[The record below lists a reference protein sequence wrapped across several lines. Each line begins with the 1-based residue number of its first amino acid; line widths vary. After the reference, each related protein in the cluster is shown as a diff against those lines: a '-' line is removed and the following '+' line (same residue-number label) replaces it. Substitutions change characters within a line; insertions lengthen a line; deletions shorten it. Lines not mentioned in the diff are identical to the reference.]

1 MFFLLRMAFWLALVL
16 ALLGRERLNPREPPQ
31 ACVPD
36 AVHAQR
42 PAVSDLRRF
51 CKRAPAP
58 SKVGGEAAAP
68 PTPARQ
74 GARKIDQPI
83 AEQKPGTKPG
93 TDRKAPD
100 RTGSITSQAFGPAP
114 VQVPS
119 RDTLTL
125 DDLAVERRGPP

>member
-16 ALLGRERLNPREPPQ
+16 ALLGRERLNPREP

-42 PAVSDLRRF
+42 PAVSDLRRV
-51 CKRAPAP
+51 CKRPPAP

-68 PTPARQ
+68 PTPVRQ
-74 GARKIDQPI
+74 GARKIDQSI

-100 RTGSITSQAFGPAP
+100 RTGSISSQTLGPAV

-119 RDTLTL
+119 RDTLTV
-125 DDLAVERRGPP
+125 DDLAIERRGLP

>member
-16 ALLGRERLNPREPPQ
+16 ALLGRERPDPRDPPQ

-42 PAVSDLRRF
+42 PAVSDMRRF

-58 SKVGGEAAAP
+58 LKVGGEAAAP
-68 PTPARQ
+68 ARE
-74 GARKIDQPI
+74 GARKTDRSN

-93 TDRKAPD
+93 TERKPGD
-100 RTGSITSQAFGPAP
+100 RTGSIGSQVFGPAP